1 MIAKIGRYVCVP
13 MMMVVLWVVV
23 LAVSSAVVEAQGT
36 ALAKDVR
43 GAEHV
48 TVAPGGSLW
57 SISAERLGPDATQQQ
72 VVNGMRRI
80 YALNR
85 DRIGPDPSLIHPGL
99 ELVLPAAARPSANSS
114 SEREAVGPPSARPA
128 NRAANGVAEDSA
140 KTATRLASS
149 RSEPG
154 AARKDSGAVAAR
166 TSLPD
171 VPAVDPAPAVLLSV
185 QSTPASPVAILT
197 ATVRSAV
204 SAVVV
209 EPLAGNRRAL
219 GLAII
224 ALTMLTGLL
233 MAWKLP
239 MDRGVGYSER
249 WRMPAT
255 YTPVARPVAAGRA
268 IHLTDHPNR
277 DTPSRRPELPGRRP
291 KGSAHRVLPA
301 GNGPGRTGLVGVS
314 RGKRI
319 SRKKK
324 AGRVRVPRSRR
335 LPRVGLA
342 TGVHNPEVRRYV
354 RRASGAGRQRAG
366 AAARTGRR

>member
-13 MMMVVLWVVV
+13 MMMVALWVVV
-23 LAVSSAVVEAQGT
+23 LAVSSAVAEAQGT

-48 TVAPGGSLW
+48 TVAPGDSLW
-57 SISAERLGPDATQQQ
+57 SISAERLGPDATPQQ
-72 VVNGMRRI
+72 VANGMRWI

-99 ELVLPAAARPSANSS
+99 ELVLPAAARSSANSS
-114 SEREAVGPPSARPA
+114 SEREAAGPLSARPA
-128 NRAANGVAEDSA
+128 NGVAENSA

-154 AARKDSGAVAAR
+154 ANRKDSGAVAAR

-197 ATVRSAV
+197 TTVHSVV

-209 EPLAGNRRAL
+209 EPLAGSRRAL

-255 YTPVARPVAAGRA
+255 YTPVARRVATGRA

-354 RRASGAGRQRAG
+354 RRAPGAGRQRAG
-366 AAARTGRR
+366 ATARTGRR

>member
-13 MMMVVLWVVV
+13 MMMVALWVVV
-23 LAVSSAVVEAQGT
+23 LAVSSAVAEAQGT

-48 TVAPGGSLW
+48 TVAPGDSLW
-57 SISAERLGPDATQQQ
+57 SISAERLGPDATPQQ
-72 VVNGMRRI
+72 VANGMRWI

-99 ELVLPAAARPSANSS
+99 ELVLPAAARSSANSS
-114 SEREAVGPPSARPA
+114 SEREAAGPLSARPA
-128 NRAANGVAEDSA
+128 RVANGVAEDSA

-154 AARKDSGAVAAR
+154 ANRKDSGAVAAR

-197 ATVRSAV
+197 TTVHSVV

-209 EPLAGNRRAL
+209 EPLAGSRRAL

-354 RRASGAGRQRAG
+354 RRAPGAGRQRAG
-366 AAARTGRR
+366 ATARTGRR

>member
-1 MIAKIGRYVCVP
+1 
-13 MMMVVLWVVV
+13 MMMVALWVVV

-57 SISAERLGPDATQQQ
+57 SISAERLGPDATPQQ
-72 VVNGMRRI
+72 VANGMRWI

-114 SEREAVGPPSARPA
+114 SSEREAAGSLSARPA
-128 NRAANGVAEDSA
+128 RVANGVAEDSA

-154 AARKDSGAVAAR
+154 ANRKDSGAVAAR

-197 ATVRSAV
+197 TTVHSVV

-209 EPLAGNRRAL
+209 EPLAGSRRAL

-324 AGRVRVPRSRR
+324 AGRVRAPRSRR

-366 AAARTGRR
+366 PAARTGRR